1 MADSS
6 LFDTGKAARFT
17 QQMDDVVISDRAY
30 NATIGGVV
38 LWGILVNVFMCLFC
52 VNAIMAISPIA
63 LLIGYFVCAFGGTW
77 IVRASH
83 HPIVSF
89 VGYNLVVLPFGALLS
104 LIVTVY
110 ARVYGSYI
118 IAEAFGMTA
127 AVVVIMLCLGAL
139 FPQFF
144 LRMGPALAVTLLLL
158 IIVEGICSI
167 FSLSTSGFALIGCA
181 LFSLYIAY
189 DWVRANSYVHTLDN
203 AVDSACDIYM
213 DIINLFLRILQILGR
228 SSRRN

>member
-89 VGYNLVVLPFGALLS
+89 VGYNLVVLPFGALP
-104 LIVTVY
+104 TVLPE
-110 ARVYGSYI
+110 YG
-118 IAEAFGMTA
+118 AG
-127 AVVVIMLCLGAL
+127 
-139 FPQFF
+139 
-144 LRMGPALAVTLLLL
+144 
-158 IIVEGICSI
+158 
-167 FSLSTSGFALIGCA
+167 SGC
-181 LFSLYIAY
+181 
-189 DWVRANSYVHTLDN
+189 
-203 AVDSACDIYM
+203 DSAASDHRRG
-213 DIINLFLRILQILGR
+213 NLFDLLSRDQRFCPDRLRAVLTIHCLRLGSCQLLR
-228 SSRRN
+228 AHPGQCRRQRL